1 MKATEIQKESQEKTQ
16 RITDRIGIFFE
27 TFRVG
32 TFLNRS
38 GICKVRGTSPLII
51 VTSIFGLPFYGKN
64 FFRGIVQNKELEF
77 LKDAAYDLLKGVN
90 YNWRKLL
97 LLLSFAISTAID
109 ALTDK
114 NREKVIIIDD
124 SPYDKSRSKMVEL
137 LSRVYDHCTK
147 KYLKGYRLLTVVWS
161 DGASVVPLDFALLSS
176 VEKKNR
182 YQEITKDIDKRSCG
196 YRRRQ
201 EALTKSTEL
210 LEPIIRRVLRCGIRA
225 DYILMDS
232 WFALPNII
240 QMLSTHVPVICML
253 KNMYR
258 VFYEYNDMKLNLE
271 ALYRNVKKRAGKA
284 WIKASVIVKTSSRQ
298 KVKIVFVRD
307 RSQRGWLAI
316 LSTDSEL
323 ADEEIVRI
331 YGKRWDIEVFFR
343 MEKQYLDLVKGV
355 QIRDFDGLIA
365 YTTIAMI
372 RYMFLSYE
380 QRLHDD
386 PRTFG
391 ELFYACCDEIKDL
404 SLLEALQRIITL
416 AIHNLRNIN
425 ELSEKLVQNMLDALM
440 GAVMEL
446 FNLKTPLTQLSC
458 LK

>member
-1 MKATEIQKESQEKTQ
+1 M
-16 RITDRIGIFFE
+16 
-27 TFRVG
+27 
-32 TFLNRS
+32 
-38 GICKVRGTSPLII
+38 
-51 VTSIFGLPFYGKN
+51 
-64 FFRGIVQNKELEF
+64 
-77 LKDAAYDLLKGVN
+77 
-90 YNWRKLL
+90 
-97 LLLSFAISTAID
+97 
-109 ALTDK
+109 
-114 NREKVIIIDD
+114 
-124 SPYDKSRSKMVEL
+124 
-137 LSRVYDHCTK
+137 
-147 KYLKGYRLLTVVWS
+147 
-161 DGASVVPLDFALLSS
+161 PLDFALLSS

-201 EALTKSTEL
+201 EAITKSTEL
-210 LEPIIRRVLRCGIRA
+210 LEPIIRRVLRFGVRA

-232 WFALPNII
+232 WFALPKII
-240 QMLSTHVPVICML
+240 QMLSTNVPVICML

-258 VFYEYNDMKLNLE
+258 VFYEYNGAKLNLD

-284 WIKASVIVKTSSRQ
+284 WIKASVIVKISAGQ
-298 KVKIVFVRD
+298 KAKIVFVRD

-316 LSTDSEL
+316 LSTDSAL

-331 YGKRWDIEVFFR
+331 YGKRWDIEVFFK
-343 MEKQYLDLVKGV
+343 MEKQYLDLVKGI

-365 YTTIAMI
+365 YTTIAMM

-391 ELFYACCDEIKDL
+391 ELFYACCDKIKDL

-416 AIHNLRNIN
+416 AIHKLRNIN
-425 ELSEKLVQNMLDALM
+425 ELSEILVQNMLDALM
-440 GAVMEL
+440 GSVVEL
-446 FNLKTPLTQLSC
+446 FNLKMSLTQVNC